1 MLGGMELTTAP
12 QSTAEPAP
20 PLALRRATEGRMLAG
35 VAAGLADHF
44 DVDVAIVRVVLV
56 ALAVLG
62 GLGIPLYVAAWLL
75 IPEEGADDSVGDD
88 LLEHLR
94 RR

>member
-1 MLGGMELTTAP
+1 MELTTAP
-12 QSTAEPAP
+12 QATAETLAEPM
-20 PLALRRATEGRMLAG
+20 ALRRATEGRMLAG
-35 VAAGLADHF
+35 VAAGLADYF

-62 GLGIPLYVAAWLL
+62 GLGVPLYIAAWLL
-75 IPEEGADDSVGDD
+75 IPEEGSDETVADD

-94 RR
+94 HR

>member
-1 MLGGMELTTAP
+1 MELTTAP
-12 QSTAEPAP
+12 PHTTEPAAEPT
-20 PLALRRATEGRMLAG
+20 ALRRATEGRMLAG
-35 VAAGLADHF
+35 VAAGLADYF

-62 GLGIPLYVAAWLL
+62 GLGVPLYVAAWLL
-75 IPEEGADDSVGDD
+75 IPEEGSDDTVADD

-94 RR
+94 HH